1 VLVGRKESD
10 EYLSRSNGMWARR
23 AKSRMQVLV
32 REEWIEYLN
41 RCGEVEVAD
50 GRKKHGV
57 GKRPGRKGFNMLG
70 WKERVPEQQKT
81 RDGIPTVRKLEA
93 AEAAVLD
100 DLLGEETTTRQVA
113 RIVFA

>member
-1 VLVGRKESD
+1 
-10 EYLSRSNGMWARR
+10 
-23 AKSRMQVLV
+23 MQVLV
-32 REEWIEYLN
+32 REKWIELFESP
-41 RCGEVEVAD
+41 RRG
-50 GRKKHGV
+50 GGSGWKGKKHGM

-70 WKERVPEQQKT
+70 GKERVPERQKK
-81 RDGIPTVRKLEA
+81 RDGIPTVRKLGA